1 MTPGG
6 GLVGTVVRVDA
17 RQCEV
22 ELDGRELPALLRGRL
37 FESAR
42 EDRLPVAVGDRVRL
56 AQEGEEYAIE
66 EVLPR
71 RNFFARRAAGEDLR
85 RQILAA
91 NVDQVVCVCSF
102 GYPPFSSV
110 TADRILCAAHFH
122 DIPAVLVLNK
132 TDKARRRQV
141 EAIRATY
148 EAAGY
153 RVLPTSAKRG
163 EGIEELAACLRDR
176 VSVFYGLSGTGKS
189 SLLNC
194 IEPGL
199 GLRTREVSAALRSG
213 RHTTTFARLYRLRM
227 GGAVIDTPGVR
238 VFRPY
243 GIPPHELRLHFPE
256 FVEPGRRCRFPA
268 CLHREE
274 PDCAVRAAVEAGE
287 LPESRWRSY
296 LEILEELEEV
306 FGGQGTVDD

>member
-1 MTPGG
+1 MSEGDE
-6 GLVGTVVRVDA
+6 LLATVIRVDA

-22 ELDGRELPALLRGRL
+22 SLEGRVVSAMLRGRL
-37 FESAR
+37 FEVYR

-56 AQEGEEYAIE
+56 VREGEEHAIE

-91 NVDQVVCVCSF
+91 NVDQVVAVCSF

-122 DIPAVLVLNK
+122 GLPAVLVLNK
-132 TDKARRRQV
+132 TDKARLRQV

-148 EAAGY
+148 EGAGY
-153 RVLPTSAKRG
+153 RVLPTSAERG
-163 EGIEELAACLRDR
+163 EGIEALGACLADR

-213 RHTTTFARLYRLRM
+213 RHTTAYARLYPLRM

-268 CLHREE
+268 CLHRQE
-274 PDCAVRAAVEAGE
+274 PGCAVRGQVEAGAI
-287 LPESRWRSY
+287 PESRWRSY
-296 LEILEELEEV
+296 LEILDELEEV
-306 FGGQGTVDD
+306 FGGQGMVED